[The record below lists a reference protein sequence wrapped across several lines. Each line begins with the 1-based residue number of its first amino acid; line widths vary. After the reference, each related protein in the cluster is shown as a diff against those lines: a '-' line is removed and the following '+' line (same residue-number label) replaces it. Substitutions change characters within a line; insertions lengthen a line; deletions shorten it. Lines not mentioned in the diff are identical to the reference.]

1 MTRYHGVDHYSTTLA
16 EAAAWC
22 RDNAIEDYA
31 DRDYDRVRTRGRGY
45 CTCSSISESP
55 CDYCS
60 ADPWCETCGEDEDEC
75 TCETEEDYDDAA

>member
-22 RDNAIEDYA
+22 RDNAIEE
-31 DRDYDRVRTRGRGY
+31 RDYDYEPRSRRPQR
-45 CTCSSISESP
+45 CTCNSLSDSP

-60 ADPWCETCGEDEDEC
+60 ADPWCEECDEDLDEC